1 MSFFRYLEVLRYVNS
16 SPESRLRTVQIAA
29 AFWKDNTQVSRL
41 IHIPIIYSFANI
53 QFLGIILD
61 KLLNYRVIDPASI
74 ITWVFETQQSDSAYR
89 FYAWEI
95 LQNTMSKVVARV
107 GQVRVKLE
115 DAEKTHKE
123 NEAKRA
129 QEESNESKYH
139 CFPLLSFYK
148 WLTWFIFSGTSRST
162 TRIGYF
168 AHHWEFL
175 EHCLSR
181 TKGSFYG
188 SLSAICANLARC
200 IGSFPSTWT
209 WHTIDMELSMD
220 LWLVQGKHAK
230 GMSKK
235 RKKSMDR
242 CLISQC
248 LCSITRRVVIS

>member
-16 SPESRLRTVQIAA
+16 SPEARLRTVQIAA

-139 CFPLLSFYK
+139 SFPLLSSQVIDMVYFQWHK
-148 WLTWFIFSGTSRST
+148 PKHNKNWILCASLRIPWALFVENKRKFLWQLISDLCKPCKMHWLLSLHMNVTHNWHGT
-162 TRIGYF
+162 ID
-168 AHHWEFL
+168 
-175 EHCLSR
+175 
-181 TKGSFYG
+181 G
-188 SLSAICANLARC
+188 SLA
-200 IGSFPSTWT
+200 GT
-209 WHTIDMELSMD
+209 
-220 LWLVQGKHAK
+220 GKACE
-230 GMSKK
+230 
-235 RKKSMDR
+235 RYE
-242 CLISQC
+242 
-248 LCSITRRVVIS
+248 